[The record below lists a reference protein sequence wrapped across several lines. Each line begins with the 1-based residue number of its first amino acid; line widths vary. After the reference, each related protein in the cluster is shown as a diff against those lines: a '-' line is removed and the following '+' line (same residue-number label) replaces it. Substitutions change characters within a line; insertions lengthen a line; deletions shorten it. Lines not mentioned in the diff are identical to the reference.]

1 MRKNNISE
9 LKVQFLECIIIYI
22 FRENIYFFAFN
33 LRKLNNLKLFQAE
46 IAFHM
51 WTEDREIIETAKVL
65 TTLESISARQFL
77 QDHYLSLVF
86 EEEEE
91 KSNLTDL
98 YIIIGVLGLL
108 LVLVI
113 FSSAITI
120 VMLKRRMDRKW
131 RAEIVSRQV
140 IEGIF

>member
-1 MRKNNISE
+1 MFSLQNS
-9 LKVQFLECIIIYI
+9 LLLQ
-22 FRENIYFFAFN
+22 
-33 LRKLNNLKLFQAE
+33 KLNNLELFQAE